1 MMNRFMK
8 MKKTFLIIAA
18 LTMLV
23 SCGGGASAPKEDEAG
38 HNPRPSQIV
47 SDTMQANVENPMDL
61 PLESTDESVDTIKCE
76 INL

>member
-1 MMNRFMK
+1 MD
-8 MKKTFLIIAA
+8 MKKTFLIIAM

-61 PLESTDESVDTIKCE
+61 PSENADASADSVKFENNIQKV
-76 INL
+76 

>member
-1 MMNRFMK
+1 MD
-8 MKKTFLIIAA
+8 MKKSFLIIAA
-18 LTMLV
+18 LTLLV

-47 SDTMQANVENPMDL
+47 SDTMPLNVENPVDM

>member
-61 PLESTDESVDTIKCE
+61 PSESTDESVDTIKCE

>member
-1 MMNRFMK
+1 MN
-8 MKKTFLIIAA
+8 MKKTFLIIAT

-47 SDTMQANVENPMDL
+47 SDTMQANVGNP
-61 PLESTDESVDTIKCE
+61 VDMPYNSDKNKSHPDWYTQE
-76 INL
+76 ANH

>member
-1 MMNRFMK
+1 MTNRFMY
-8 MKKTFLIIAA
+8 MKKSFLIIAA

-23 SCGGGASAPKEDEAG
+23 SCGGSASAPKEDEAG
-38 HNPRPSQIV
+38 HNPRASQIV
-47 SDTMQANVENPMDL
+47 SDTMPLNVENPVDM